1 MKLKKLL
8 ESTPGFENRKFGDKL
23 PTLDSVKSAYQSAK
37 GINEQSEPI
46 DYAYFIEQTNGL
58 LTAMEDFQQELSTA
72 LEAKDEETGDPQYQQ
87 LQNQVARYMQ
97 GAEKQVAAMGKML
110 NRKQDLTNRDTF
122 TV

>member
-1 MKLKKLL
+1 MSKIRLAKLL
-8 ESTPGFENRKFGDKL
+8 K
-23 PTLDSVKSAYQSAK
+23 
-37 GINEQSEPI
+37 EQSEPI

-58 LTAMEDFQQELSTA
+58 LTAMQDFEKELVTA

-110 NRKQDLTNRDTF
+110 NRKQDLSNRDTF

>member
-1 MKLKKLL
+1 MKLKDLL
-8 ESTPGFENRKFGDKL
+8 K
-23 PTLDSVKSAYQSAK
+23 
-37 GINEQSEPI
+37 EQSEPL

-58 LTAMEDFQQELSTA
+58 LTAMEDFEKEIVTA
-72 LEAKDEETGDPQYQQ
+72 LETKDEETGDPQYQQ

-122 TV
+122 SV

>member
-1 MKLKKLL
+1 MKLKDLL
-8 ESTPGFENRKFGDKL
+8 K
-23 PTLDSVKSAYQSAK
+23 
-37 GINEQSEPI
+37 EQSEPL

-58 LTAMEDFQQELSTA
+58 LTAMEDFQKEIITA

-122 TV
+122 SV

>member
-1 MKLKKLL
+1 MKLKDLL
-8 ESTPGFENRKFGDKL
+8 K
-23 PTLDSVKSAYQSAK
+23 
-37 GINEQSEPI
+37 EQSEPL
-46 DYAYFIEQTNGL
+46 DYAYFIDQTNGL
-58 LTAMEDFQQELSTA
+58 LTAMEDFQKEIITA

-122 TV
+122 SV

>member
-1 MKLKKLL
+1 MKLKDLL
-8 ESTPGFENRKFGDKL
+8 K
-23 PTLDSVKSAYQSAK
+23 
-37 GINEQSEPI
+37 EQSEPL
-46 DYAYFIEQTNGL
+46 DYGYFIEQTNGL

>member
-1 MKLKKLL
+1 MSKIRLAKLL
-8 ESTPGFENRKFGDKL
+8 K
-23 PTLDSVKSAYQSAK
+23 
-37 GINEQSEPI
+37 EQSEPI

-58 LTAMEDFQQELSTA
+58 ITAIEDFQKEIVTA

-87 LQNQVARYMQ
+87 LQNQVARYLQ

-110 NRKQDLTNRDTF
+110 NRKQDLANRDTF